1 MKCIISCRIIGVISY
16 INRIRANM
24 RAVPKSIARP
34 PYADTGAVPRSM
46 TSLFYSLLP
55 ITSPNSGINRHTA
68 EEIELASASAQLAA
82 NLPSAVRSLLQLD
95 WSAELCVALVQRDGL
110 GVAHGVGEAL
120 PLEPRGFPFEALGLL
135 EVLCVL
141 FPQASDVETRCG
153 RPLDNSPAEICSGL
167 LNVRVKR

>member
-1 MKCIISCRIIGVISY
+1 M
-16 INRIRANM
+16 
-24 RAVPKSIARP
+24 PARHC
-34 PYADTGAVPRSM
+34 ADPGASVLRPWSNEA
-46 TSLFYSLLP
+46 TCSQKV
-55 ITSPNSGINRHTA
+55 
-68 EEIELASASAQLAA
+68 ASQAPVSK
-82 NLPSAVRSLLQLD
+82 
-95 WSAELCVALVQRDGL
+95 GGHL

-167 LNVRVKR
+167 LNVRVPR